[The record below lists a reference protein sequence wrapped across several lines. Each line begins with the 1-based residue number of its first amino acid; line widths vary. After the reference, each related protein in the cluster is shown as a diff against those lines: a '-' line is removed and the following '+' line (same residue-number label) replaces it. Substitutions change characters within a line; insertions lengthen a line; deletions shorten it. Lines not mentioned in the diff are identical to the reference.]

1 MFIPVATKMPA
12 EPRLTE
18 TQRRIL
24 TALCRPCADG
34 SRYATPATNQEIADE
49 VYLSVDA
56 VKAHLRALF
65 RKFGVEEL
73 PHNQK
78 RARLV
83 ELVLEG
89 GHLDGDPG
97 SESAEAPGGMEAQ
110 RRIPGRRATAVA
122 GAGLLAAA
130 LIGLALAG
138 VIGGGAGKAPADAP
152 TKAEYVKEINRYCTL
167 ALSGSTAAARAS
179 RAQRAAVH
187 LKVIETMRGR
197 LASLTPPSDGDARLE
212 RFGVGLDRAADYTS
226 IVAEDPPGPGSRA
239 GANIVAELTI
249 AAGQVQAGALAYGLG
264 RDCSAIG
271 DVVADSA
278 RNAAGAP

>member
-1 MFIPVATKMPA
+1 MPA

-24 TALCRPCADG
+24 TALCRPCAEG
-34 SRYATPATNQEIADE
+34 SRYATPATNQEIAGE

-89 GHLDGDPG
+89 EYLETGMAP
-97 SESAEAPGGMEAQ
+97 EQAEAASDPTSDG
-110 RRIPGRRATAVA
+110 RFRGRRALATAGVA
-122 GAGLLAAA
+122 VLAAT
-130 LIGLALAG
+130 LLGLVLGG
-138 VIGGGAGKAPADAP
+138 VIGSGAGEAPADVP
-152 TKAEYVKEINRYCTL
+152 TKAEYVTQVNRYCTL
-167 ALSGSTAAARAS
+167 ALSGSGVASRTNRADRAAAY
-179 RAQRAAVH
+179 

-197 LASLTPPSDGDARLE
+197 LASLTPPSDGDARLA

-226 IVAEDPPGPGSRA
+226 MVAEEPPDPGSRR
-239 GANIVAELTI
+239 GGDIVAELTI
-249 AAGQVQAGALAYGLG
+249 AAGQVQAGALGYGLG
-264 RDCSAIG
+264 RDCSGIG
-271 DVVADSA
+271 DLIAASA

>member
-1 MFIPVATKMPA
+1 MPA

-24 TALCRPCADG
+24 TALCRPCVEG
-34 SRYATPATNQEIADE
+34 NRYATPATNQEISRE

-89 GHLDGDPG
+89 GHLDGRAH
-97 SESAEAPGGMEAQ
+97 SERAAGAPTQPAPTP
-110 RRIPGRRATAVA
+110 RAWGRRAVAVA
-122 GAGLLAAA
+122 GVAALAAT
-130 LIGLALAG
+130 LLGLVLGG
-138 VIGGGAGKAPADAP
+138 VIGDGAGQAPADVP
-152 TKAEYVKEINRYCTL
+152 TKAEYVTQVNRYCTL
-167 ALSGSTAAARAS
+167 ALSGSGVSNRADRADRAAAY
-179 RAQRAAVH
+179 

-197 LASLTPPSDGDARLE
+197 LASLTPPSDADARLA
-212 RFGVGLDRAADYTS
+212 RFSVGLDRAADYTS
-226 IVAEDPPGPGSRA
+226 MVAEEPPDPGSRR
-239 GANIVAELTI
+239 GGDIVAELTI
-249 AAGQVQAGALAYGLG
+249 AAGQVQAGALGYGLG

-271 DVVADSA
+271 DLIAASA

>member
-1 MFIPVATKMPA
+1 MTA

-18 TQRRIL
+18 TQRQIL
-24 TALCRPCADG
+24 AALCRPCADG
-34 SRYATPATNQEIADE
+34 SRYATPATNQEIAGE

-65 RKFGVEEL
+65 RKFGVEDL

-83 ELVLEG
+83 ELVIEG
-89 GHLDGDPG
+89 GYLDAAAAG
-97 SESAEAPGGMEAQ
+97 SPEPAEEAGHRA
-110 RRIPGRRATAVA
+110 RRPARRDAALLATAI
-122 GAGLLAAA
+122 LAAVLA
-130 LIGLALAG
+130 ALALSG
-138 VIGGGAGKAPADAP
+138 LIGGGGSAPADTP
-152 TKAEYVKEINRYCTL
+152 TRAEYVGDVNRYCRL
-167 ALSGSTAAARAS
+167 ALSGSGVPPGANR
-179 RAQRAAVH
+179 RQRATAY

-197 LASLTPPSDGDARLE
+197 LASLTPPSDGDARLA

-226 IVAEDPPGPGSRA
+226 RVAEDPPDPGSRE
-239 GANIVAELTI
+239 GGDIVAELTI

-271 DVVADSA
+271 DVVAASA
-278 RNAAGAP
+278 RNAAAGS